1 MNQKELQAI
10 DLMLE
15 DLHTNHYEIRSSAK
29 ELNCEKELE
38 DIKISM
44 IEYLYDIKNNQNL

>member
-1 MNQKELQAI
+1 MNQKELQAL

-15 DLHTNHYEIRSSAK
+15 DLHTRHYEIRTSAR

-38 DIKISM
+38 RLKENIL
-44 IEYLYDIKNNQNL
+44 EYLLNLKVQK